1 MNGRPGKSVQR
12 TAGRSENRLILG
24 PQKAHVLE
32 FAGGREAGKLGM
44 LSRVPRTKARSEQRT
59 GASPG
64 QASKAD
70 PTPVRQRSLLDDL
83 LALLETGD
91 DIARVARFCVP
102 TFLVSHPDGVRHVL
116 RDNAGNYRKGAF
128 FRSIAL
134 LQGQGLLTSEGE
146 SWQRQRRVAQPAFRQ
161 EGQGRVYGLVMAEE
175 AQGIVSGWQSFVRS
189 GEPLNVV
196 AWMHRLTFRIAA
208 RTLLGVGP
216 DELDDLGRQL
226 QDVGGRLR
234 PFLAS
239 GTAGTWPPA
248 RWLPVEMRRRFRHAI
263 ADYHAIAQRLID
275 ERQAAGRGEPGQAP
289 NLLDLLLA
297 AHGNRSGKARQ
308 LRDQVI
314 TFIGAG
320 VETTAQALSWAWYLL
335 ARHAQ
340 CGNILRAELDA
351 ELSGSVPQAVDLPR
365 LSYTRMVV
373 DEVLRLYPPAAVI
386 PRQANA
392 VDNIAGFRVP
402 RNARLLVSPYV
413 THRRPDFWPQ
423 PERFRP
429 ERFSPGEEASRHGF
443 QYLPFGA
450 GPRTCIGRQFALT
463 EIQLALAALAQR
475 YSLRLLP
482 GRCVVPEMTTT
493 LGPRGGLWMT
503 VHERG

>member
-1 MNGRPGKSVQR
+1 MLNG
-12 TAGRSENRLILG
+12 A
-24 PQKAHVLE
+24 
-32 FAGGREAGKLGM
+32 
-44 LSRVPRTKARSEQRT
+44 PRTQMRSDRVA

-64 QASKAD
+64 QASTAG
-70 PTPVRQRSLLDDL
+70 PAASQQQSLLDDL
-83 LALLETGD
+83 LALLEAGD
-91 DIARVARFCVP
+91 DVARLSRFCLP
-102 TFLVSHPDGVRHVL
+102 TFLVSHPDGARHVL

-161 EGQGRVYGLVMAEE
+161 DGHEATYGLVMGEE
-175 AQGIVSGWQSFVRS
+175 AQGIVSGWQGFARS
-189 GEPLNVV
+189 GEPINVA

-208 RTLLGVGP
+208 RTLLGVRP
-216 DELDDLGRQL
+216 DDLDDLGRQL

-234 PFLAS
+234 PFLAT
-239 GTAGTWPPA
+239 GMAGTWRPA
-248 RWLPVEMRRRFRHAI
+248 KWFPVRMRRGFRRAI
-263 ADYHAIAQRLID
+263 ADYHAIVQRLID
-275 ERQAAGRGEPGQAP
+275 ERIAAAASEPGRTP

-297 AHGNRSGKARQ
+297 AHANRGEKARQ
-308 LRDQVI
+308 LREQVI
-314 TFIGAG
+314 AFIGAG

-335 ARHAQ
+335 ALHAE
-340 CGNILRAELDA
+340 CGNRLRAELDA
-351 ELSGSVPQAVDLPR
+351 ELGGCVPQIVNLPR

-392 VDNIAGFRVP
+392 ADNIAGVRVP

-413 THRRPDFWPQ
+413 THRRGDFWPQ
-423 PERFRP
+423 PEQFRP
-429 ERFSPGEEASRHGF
+429 ERFAPGEEAGRHRF
-443 QYLPFGA
+443 AYLPFGA
-450 GPRTCIGRQFALT
+450 GPRSCIGRQFALT
-463 EIQLALAALAQR
+463 EMQLVLGALAQR
-475 YSLRLLP
+475 YTLRLLP
-482 GRCVVPEMTTT
+482 GRRVVPEMTTT

>member
-1 MNGRPGKSVQR
+1 
-12 TAGRSENRLILG
+12 
-24 PQKAHVLE
+24 
-32 FAGGREAGKLGM
+32 M
-44 LSRVPRTKARSEQRT
+44 LNRVPRTETRSDRVNS
-59 GASPG
+59 ASPG
-64 QASKAD
+64 QASTAG
-70 PTPVRQRSLLDDL
+70 PAPSQQYSLLDDL
-83 LALLETGD
+83 LSLLESGD
-91 DIARVARFCVP
+91 DVARVSRFCLP

-161 EGQGRVYGLVMAEE
+161 DGHGAVYGLVMAEE
-175 AQGIVSGWQSFVRS
+175 AQGIVSCWQGFARS
-189 GEPLNVV
+189 GEPINVV

-208 RTLLGVGP
+208 RALLGVGP
-216 DELDDLGRQL
+216 DDLDDLGRQL

-239 GTAGTWPPA
+239 GMAGTWPPA
-248 RWLPVEMRRRFRHAI
+248 RWFPVEMRRRFRHAI

-275 ERQAAGRGEPGQAP
+275 ERMAAGRGERGQVP

-297 AHGNRSGKARQ
+297 AHGNRDNKARQ
-308 LRDQVI
+308 LREQVI

-340 CGNILRAELDA
+340 CGNRLRAELDA

-392 VDNIAGFRVP
+392 ADNIAGFRVP

-413 THRRPDFWPQ
+413 THRRADFWPQ

-429 ERFSPGEEASRHGF
+429 ERFAPGEQASRHGF

-450 GPRTCIGRQFALT
+450 GPRTCIGRQFAFT
-463 EIQLALAALAQR
+463 EMQLVLAALAQR
-475 YSLRLLP
+475 YTLRLLP
-482 GRCVVPEMTTT
+482 GRCAVPEMATT

>member
-1 MNGRPGKSVQR
+1 ML
-12 TAGRSENRLILG
+12 NR
-24 PQKAHVLE
+24 A
-32 FAGGREAGKLGM
+32 
-44 LSRVPRTKARSEQRT
+44 PRTNARSEQ
-59 GASPG
+59 GAGAPSG

-70 PTPVRQRSLLDDL
+70 PTPVQQHSLLDDL

-91 DIARVARFCVP
+91 DVARLSRFCLP

-146 SWQRQRRVAQPAFRQ
+146 SWHRQRLEAQPAFRQ
-161 EGQGRVYGLVMAEE
+161 DGQGEAYGLVMAEE
-175 AQGIVSGWQSFVRS
+175 ARGIVSGWQGFARS
-189 GEPLNVV
+189 GEPINVA

-208 RTLLGVGP
+208 RALLGVRP
-216 DELDDLGRQL
+216 DGLDDLGRQL

-239 GTAGTWPPA
+239 GMAGTWPPA
-248 RWLPVEMRRRFRHAI
+248 KWFPVRMRRRFRRAI
-263 ADYHAIAQRLID
+263 ADYHAIVQRLID
-275 ERQAAGRGEPGQAP
+275 ARIAAGGSEPSRMP
-289 NLLDLLLA
+289 NLLDLLIA
-297 AHGNRSGKARQ
+297 AHANRSGKARQ
-308 LRDQVI
+308 LREQVI
-314 TFIGAG
+314 AFIGAG

-335 ARHAQ
+335 ALHAR
-340 CGNILRAELDA
+340 CGNRLRAELDA
-351 ELSGSVPQAVDLPR
+351 ELGGSVPQIVDLAR

-392 VDNIAGFRVP
+392 ADNIAGVRVP

-413 THRRPDFWPQ
+413 THRHAEFWPQ

-429 ERFSPGEEASRHGF
+429 ERFAPGEEAGRHRF
-443 QYLPFGA
+443 AYLPFGA

-463 EIQLALAALAQR
+463 EMQLVLAALAQR
-475 YSLRLLP
+475 YRLRLLP
-482 GRCVVPEMTTT
+482 GRRVVAEMTTT

>member
-1 MNGRPGKSVQR
+1 MLNG
-12 TAGRSENRLILG
+12 T
-24 PQKAHVLE
+24 
-32 FAGGREAGKLGM
+32 
-44 LSRVPRTKARSEQRT
+44 PRTEAKPDRGT
-59 GASPG
+59 VTSPR
-64 QASKAD
+64 QASKTGPA
-70 PTPVRQRSLLDDL
+70 PVQQHSLLDDL
-83 LALLETGD
+83 LALLETGE
-91 DIARVARFCVP
+91 DIARVSRFCLP

-146 SWQRQRRVAQPAFRQ
+146 IWHRQRRVAQPAFSQ
-161 EGQGRVYGLVMAEE
+161 DGYGPAYGLVMAEE
-175 AQGIVSGWQSFVRS
+175 AQGIVADWQGFARS
-189 GEPLNVV
+189 RKPINVV

-208 RTLLGVGP
+208 RALLGIRS
-216 DELDDLGRQL
+216 DDLDDLGRQL

-234 PFLAS
+234 PFLAT
-239 GTAGTWPPA
+239 GMAGWPPA
-248 RWLPVEMRRRFRHAI
+248 KWIPVGMRRGFRRAI
-263 ADYHAIAQRLID
+263 ADYHAIVQRLVDGRI
-275 ERQAAGRGEPGQAP
+275 ATGRGDPSQVP

-297 AHGNRSGKARQ
+297 AHGNESDQARR

-314 TFIGAG
+314 AFIGAG

-335 ARHAQ
+335 ALHPQ
-340 CGNILRAELDA
+340 CGNRLHAELDA
-351 ELSGSVPQAVDLPR
+351 ELSGSVPQMVDLPR

-392 VDNIAGFRVP
+392 ADNITGFRVR

-413 THRRPDFWPQ
+413 THRRGDFWPQ
-423 PERFRP
+423 PEQFRP
-429 ERFSPGEEASRHGF
+429 ERFAPGEQASRHRF
-443 QYLPFGA
+443 AYLPFGA

-463 EIQLALAALAQR
+463 EMQSALAALAQR
-475 YSLRLLP
+475 YALRLIP
-482 GRCVVPEMTTT
+482 GRRVVPEMTTT
-493 LGPRGGLWMT
+493 LGPRGGLRMT